1 MTSLSAAGCASADLS
16 GAFCRISLARAAMA
30 LTSPVGAS
38 ANASRALALATQ
50 DGIAGDVREL
60 LLPLSV
66 TSVAFLSVSDFTAT
80 FPDLRSAWLFQWRE
94 PCLADFFDPTDE
106 PAASS
111 DFALS
116 AALSALAAACD
127 CPAKLTKSPVAR
139 INAERALALILI
151 WKSPRLPALKGAM
164 RPWAVSA
171 AGQKKGIFGLQ
182 RAKAGQQHVPDET
195 VAEFSFAKSVAYR
208 SRRCQ
213 RDRSKLLACRLRE
226 SWWWFSG

>member
-1 MTSLSAAGCASADLS
+1 MTSLSAAGCSSADLS
-16 GAFCRISLARAAMA
+16 GALCRISLARAAMA

-38 ANASRALALATQ
+38 ANASRPLALATQ
-50 DGIAGDVREL
+50 DGIAGDVCEL
-60 LLPLSV
+60 SLSLSA
-66 TSVAFLSVSDFTAT
+66 TSVASLFLAVSDFTVT
-80 FPDLRSAWLFQWRE
+80 FADLRSAWLFQWRE
-94 PCLADFFDPTDE
+94 PCLADFFDPPNG

-127 CPAKLTKSPVAR
+127 GPAKHTKSPVAR
-139 INAERALALILI
+139 INAERALALIFI
-151 WKSPRLPALKGAM
+151 WKSPHLPALKGAM
-164 RPWAVSA
+164 RPWGVSA

-182 RAKAGQQHVPDET
+182 RAKAGQRHVPDET

-213 RDRSKLLACRLRE
+213 RDRSML
-226 SWWWFSG
+226 